1 MLIQDLE
8 QKKLKFILILNISN
22 NSLTHK
28 IMNKVSKVTALI
40 MLVLVSAVVV
50 LTVNLVNCH
59 TANKQLK
66 KTVLMQ
72 ANQLQMD
79 SLTNNY
85 TTMYVG
91 LVK

>member
-1 MLIQDLE
+1 M
-8 QKKLKFILILNISN
+8 KKVN
-22 NSLTHK
+22 K
-28 IMNKVSKVTALI
+28 ITVLI
-40 MLVLVSAVVV
+40 MLVLVGAVVV
-50 LTVNLVNCH
+50 LSINLVNCR

-72 ANQLQMD
+72 ANQIREMD
-79 SLTNNY
+79 SVANNY

>member
-1 MLIQDLE
+1 
-8 QKKLKFILILNISN
+8 
-22 NSLTHK
+22 
-28 IMNKVSKVTALI
+28 MNKVNKVTALI

-50 LTVNLVNCH
+50 LSITLINCH
-59 TANKQLK
+59 TANRQLR

-72 ANQLQMD
+72 ANQISEMD
-79 SLTNNY
+79 SVTNNH

>member
-1 MLIQDLE
+1 
-8 QKKLKFILILNISN
+8 
-22 NSLTHK
+22 
-28 IMNKVSKVTALI
+28 MNKVNKVTALT

-50 LTVNLVNCH
+50 LSITLVNCH
-59 TANKQLK
+59 IANKQLR

-72 ANQLQMD
+72 ANQISEMD
-79 SLTNNY
+79 SVANNH